1 MGTSSHCPG
10 CRGAVSV
17 IATMHSR
24 VVWHLKTCFK
34 WGYNW
39 ELVGMSG
46 GLHTPIPVSHSHA
59 TWPLPTWTLFMCL
72 GNMPW
77 TALRHLAGL
86 KWTFMHGM
94 DYSHRLSINW
104 PIVWNSLTRS
114 SNRKANYS
122 TTLLI
127 IVNCNDWSFTFLL
140 SIHFHQAKENIL
152 KVKAGRCPMP
162 SLTDDTLGLIRRAA
176 LSCYKL
182 IFPLVWFHHA
192 FMRWWLCCL
201 DKEILYY
208 N

>member
-1 MGTSSHCPG
+1 
-10 CRGAVSV
+10 
-17 IATMHSR
+17 
-24 VVWHLKTCFK
+24 
-34 WGYNW
+34 
-39 ELVGMSG
+39 MSG
-46 GLHTPIPVSHSHA
+46 KINVVPLIKCPI
-59 TWPLPTWTLFMCL
+59 
-72 GNMPW
+72 MPW
-77 TALRHLAGL
+77 EGGSKTSMGQSPIICSVFFLKASLRHLAGL

-114 SNRKANYS
+114 SNRKANCS

-152 KVKAGRCPMP
+152 KFKSWAVSAALP
-162 SLTDDTLGLIRRAA
+162 SLNDDTRGLIRRAA

-201 DKEILYY
+201 DKEILRY